1 MTNHLEE
8 FELNKDSVKISYNKG
23 EPLKLNNDFNFFHN
37 KNKFR
42 KELNKLQYLFRNYT
56 GDSLVASGIRDTYLK
71 KEISENFLII
81 FFATNDTVKN
91 ANDFIEPKKNLAIE
105 EGCYYLE
112 STTNHILLLSKDMAG
127 LTAGINTLESIF
139 TQVFEHY
146 LQVNNPEDYAK
157 IRPFEIYSN

>member
-1 MTNHLEE
+1 MVSYLEE
-8 FELNKDSVKISYNKG
+8 FELSQVKVSYNEGK
-23 EPLKLNNDFNFFHN
+23 PLELNNDFNFFHN

-56 GDSLVASGIRDTYLK
+56 GDSLVASGIRDSYLK
-71 KEISENFLII
+71 EEISEEFLIV

-91 ANDFIEPKKNLAIE
+91 ANEFIEPKKDLVFEA
-105 EGCYYLE
+105 GHYYLE
-112 STTNHILLLSKDMAG
+112 STTNYILLLSKDMIG
-127 LTAGINTLESIF
+127 LVAGIDTLESIF

-146 LQVNNPEDYAK
+146 LKINNPEDYVK

>member
-1 MTNHLEE
+1 MTNYLEE
-8 FELNKDSVKISYNKG
+8 FELNQVKVSYNEG
-23 EPLKLNNDFNFFHN
+23 RPLELNNDFNFFHN

-56 GDSLVASGIRDTYLK
+56 GDSLVASGIRDSYLK
-71 KEISENFLII
+71 EEISEEFLII

-91 ANDFIEPKKNLAIE
+91 ANEFIEPKKNLVLEA
-105 EGCYYLE
+105 GHYYLE
-112 STTNHILLLSKDMAG
+112 STTNYILLLSKDMIG
-127 LTAGINTLESIF
+127 LVAGIDTLNSIF

-146 LQVNNPEDYAK
+146 LKANTPEDYVK

>member
-1 MTNHLEE
+1 MTNHLKE
-8 FELNKDSVKISYNKG
+8 FELNKDSVKISYNDG
-23 EPLKLNNDFNFFHN
+23 EPLELNNDFNFFHN

-112 STTNHILLLSKDMAG
+112 STTNHLLLLSKDMVG
-127 LTAGINTLESIF
+127 LTAGINILESIF

-146 LQVNNPEDYAK
+146 LQVNNPEDHAE
-157 IRPFEIYSN
+157 IRPFEIYSK

>member
-1 MTNHLEE
+1 MTNHLKE
-8 FELNKDSVKISYNKG
+8 FELNKDSVKISYNDG
-23 EPLKLNNDFNFFHN
+23 EPLELNNDFNFFHN

-112 STTNHILLLSKDMAG
+112 STTNHILLLSKDMVG
-127 LTAGINTLESIF
+127 LTAGINILESIF

-146 LQVNNPEDYAK
+146 LQVNNSEDYAK
-157 IRPFEIYSN
+157 IRPFEIYSK